1 MRANPTVT
9 KNGTWVASGTG
20 QPTIRA
26 ACTTNFLVQTVP
38 TGTGAVATYPNTSD
52 DFIEASAE
60 L

>member
-9 KNGTWVASGTG
+9 VNGTWGVSNTG

-26 ACTTNFLVQTVP
+26 ASATNFLLQAVA
-38 TGTGAVATYPNTSD
+38 TGTAALATYPNTSD
-52 DFIEASAE
+52 DFLDASIE